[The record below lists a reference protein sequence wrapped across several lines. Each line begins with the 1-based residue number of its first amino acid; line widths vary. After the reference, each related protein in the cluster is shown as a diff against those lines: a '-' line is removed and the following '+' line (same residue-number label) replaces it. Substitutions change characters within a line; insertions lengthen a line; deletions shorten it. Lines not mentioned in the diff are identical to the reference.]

1 MSFYTNVIEQD
12 LINLR
17 NLAEQQKKSTSSRNE
32 KKRISKQ
39 TLDIKV
45 AESLL
50 PITKKPD
57 VDEVKGTTRKI
68 GDIITEALPETL
80 QSAIEI
86 TPTHQPIENNE
97 GVIYDIELE

>member
-1 MSFYTNVIEQD
+1 MSFYTNVTEQD

-17 NLAEQQKKSTSSRNE
+17 NLGEQQKIIELSKF

-68 GDIITEALPETL
+68 GDIIKEALPETL
-80 QSAIEI
+80 QSAIEN
-86 TPTHQPIENNE
+86 TPTHQPIEIMR
-97 GVIYDIELE
+97 V